1 MKVYQY
7 PLTVLPEDIFDAL
20 IVHEIISKK
29 SRFLYRCLGPHIV
42 SGKMMFTMRPID
54 SELEIPQTQ
63 YKGKDCQIIIDKSGE
78 QEIPISA
85 DFINRENSV
94 VQNFLNIIF
103 KTAFRQTHL
112 K

>member
-20 IVHEIISKK
+20 VVHEILAKK
-29 SRFLYRCLGPHIV
+29 SRFLYRCLGPHIP
-42 SGKMMFTMRPID
+42 SGKMLFTLKPID

-78 QEIPISA
+78 QEIPITA
-85 DFINRENSV
+85 DFVNKQNSV
-94 VQNFLNIIF
+94 VQSVLNIIF
-103 KTAFRQTHL
+103 KTAFR
-112 K
+112 